1 MGFYHLTLDPDTQ
14 KLCTIVLPWGKYEY
28 LRLPMGVCNSPDLF
42 QEHMSELMAGL
53 EFVRVYIDD
62 ILCLTK
68 GDFDDHLQKLEQVF
82 MRIQD
87 ANLRINAEKSFF
99 AKSEVEYLGFKIDR
113 QGIRPIAK
121 KVEAIQALQPP
132 ETRRQL
138 RRFIGMINYYR
149 DMWPRRSEI
158 LSPLTKL
165 TSKSVPFKWTDTE
178 QKAFETMKKIISE
191 EVLLSYPDFSK
202 PFVIHA
208 DASHTQLGAVI
219 TQNDQP
225 IAFYSRKLNDQQK
238 RYTTTERELLSIVET
253 LKEFRNIL
261 YGQQLIVYTDHKNLT
276 YKDFNTE
283 RVMRWHLIIEEFNPE
298 IRYIKGEHNIVAD
311 SLSRLPRT
319 SDIAECNTIYEY
331 SELFQVNELSADD
344 YPVSYSIIDKYQR
357 KDKHLLKLLKSGK
370 YSANAFPGGEG
381 EVTLICYQGKIII
394 PEQLCK
400 RVVTWYHTYLL
411 HPGQNRTESTIE
423 QHLYWPDMRTQI
435 REICDKCP
443 SCQINKRTYKKYGHL
458 PAKEAEAEP
467 WERLCVDLI
476 GPYKIAQKGKKK
488 LLKLQALT
496 MIDPATGWFEIVE
509 YNDKKSITIANLMEM
524 TWLSRYPRPS
534 LIQYDQGSEFIGND
548 FRSTCQNEYGIKTK
562 PSLTKN
568 PQSNAIIERIHQVIS
583 NMIKTFELENIPLD
597 PKDPWSG
604 ILAAT
609 AYAVRSTYHTTLQA
623 TPGQL
628 VYGRDMIFNIK
639 HVANWQAIKERKQ
652 KLINKNNEREN
663 KKRIKHTYQVDEKV
677 LLIRH
682 DARK

>member
-1 MGFYHLTLDPDTQ
+1 M
-14 KLCTIVLPWGKYEY
+14 
-28 LRLPMGVCNSPDLF
+28 
-42 QEHMSELMAGL
+42 
-53 EFVRVYIDD
+53 
-62 ILCLTK
+62 
-68 GDFDDHLQKLEQVF
+68 
-82 MRIQD
+82 
-87 ANLRINAEKSFF
+87 
-99 AKSEVEYLGFKIDR
+99 
-113 QGIRPIAK
+113 
-121 KVEAIQALQPP
+121 
-132 ETRRQL
+132 
-138 RRFIGMINYYR
+138 
-149 DMWPRRSEI
+149 
-158 LSPLTKL
+158 
-165 TSKSVPFKWTDTE
+165 PFKWTDTE
-178 QKAFETMKKIISE
+178 QKAFETMKKITSK
-191 EVLLSYPDFSK
+191 EVSLSHPDFSK
-202 PFVIHA
+202 PFVIHT
-208 DASHTQLGAVI
+208 DANHTQLGAVI

-225 IAFYSRKLNDQQK
+225 VAFHSRKLNKAQK
-238 RYTTTERELLSIVET
+238 CHTTTERELLSIVET
-253 LKEFRNIL
+253 LKEFQNIL
-261 YGQQLIVYTDHKNLT
+261 CCQQLIACTDHKNFT
-276 YKDFNTE
+276 CEDFNTE
-283 RVMRWHLIIEEFNPE
+283 RVMRWCLIIEEFNPE
-298 IRYIKGEHNIVAD
+298 ICYIKGEHNIVAD

-331 SELFQVNELSADD
+331 CDLFQVNELSEDD

-381 EVTLICYQGKIII
+381 EVTLICYQGKIVI
-394 PEQLCK
+394 PEQLRK

-488 LLKLQALT
+488 PLKLQALT

-682 DARK
+682 DARKYERPYDGPHHVKKVNTNGTLLIKRGKILETVNIRRLKPFKE